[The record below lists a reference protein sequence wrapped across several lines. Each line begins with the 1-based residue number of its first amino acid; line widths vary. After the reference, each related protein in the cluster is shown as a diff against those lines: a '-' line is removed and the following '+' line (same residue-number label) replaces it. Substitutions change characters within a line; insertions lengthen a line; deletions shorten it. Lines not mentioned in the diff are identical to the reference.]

1 MNEYIDAQ
9 DEWNEWN
16 KIGDPVLHIQ
26 LRDWADMMIIAP
38 LSAHT
43 LAKISNGLCDDTLSC
58 ILRAWDYGHGCK
70 TVITGVSDMNSS
82 ICSYNRKSQKS
93 INCIKTGL
101 GNEQVI
107 TRKRKPIIVA
117 PAMNTAMWEHPL
129 TKQQLEIM
137 KGFWYKSDDRSGNDI
152 NDNILHESWCQTY
165 IVEPQVKILACGD
178 VGTGAMANVSEIVN
192 VAKACLN
199 K

>member
-58 ILRAWDYGHGCK
+58 ILRAWDYGHGCRTTIK
-70 TVITGVSDMNSS
+70 GVSDNNSS
-82 ICSYNRKSQKS
+82 MCSYTQKS
-93 INCIKTGL
+93 TNCVKTGL
-101 GNEQVI
+101 DNEQVI
-107 TRKRKPIIVA
+107 RRKRKPIIVA

-129 TKQQLEIM
+129 TKQQ
-137 KGFWYKSDDRSGNDI
+137 
-152 NDNILHESWCQTY
+152 
-165 IVEPQVKILACGD
+165 
-178 VGTGAMANVSEIVN
+178 
-192 VAKACLN
+192 
-199 K
+199 

>member
-58 ILRAWDYGHGCK
+58 ILRAWDYGHGCRTAIK
-70 TVITGVSDMNSS
+70 GVSDINSS
-82 ICSYNRKSQKS
+82 MCSYTQKSQNS

-101 GNEQVI
+101 DNEQVI

-178 VGTGAMANVSEIVN
+178 VGTGAMANVSEIVE